1 MADRFSSPPPPPPP
15 AQPGP
20 RGAFAL
26 TDSEAFRPEP
36 APARAPQNGSA
47 HPGSPHNLEPTIRTS
62 HVSRWYGEIL
72 GINKVSV
79 EIRPGITGLVGPNGS
94 GKSTLM
100 NIISGMLCPGQGTV
114 SVLGQPTW
122 NNPELRRRVGY
133 CSQVDHFYESFT
145 GHQFLTAML
154 ALHGR
159 GRAWAKEAAA
169 QALSVVSMSDHQD
182 RRIRAYSK
190 GMRQRIK
197 IALALA
203 HRPEVI
209 ILDEPFNGLDPVGRR
224 EMMQLFAQF
233 GREGCTIILASH
245 ILHEIEQMTDHILM
259 MSNGYVLA
267 EGQVCHVRD
276 LLRKHPF
283 QVFLR
288 CSEPRR
294 LAALMLQEDDVLS
307 VQIEDESS
315 MTLMTRDPDHF
326 YLRLNDVI
334 LGHGIDVDLV
344 TLADENVQS
353 IYHYLAGK
361 EHH

>member
-1 MADRFSSPPPPPPP
+1 MDLRKEPI
-15 AQPGP
+15 
-20 RGAFAL
+20 RVNE
-26 TDSEAFRPEP
+26 SEKMPEN
-36 APARAPQNGSA
+36 PQSA
-47 HPGSPHNLEPTIRTS
+47 IRNPQSENPQSPTIYVE

-72 GINKVSV
+72 GINRVSV
-79 EIRPGITGLVGPNGS
+79 EIKPGITGLVGPNGS

-100 NIISGMLCPGQGTV
+100 NVICGLLQPGQG
-114 SVLGQPTW
+114 SVNILGMPVW
-122 NNPELRRRVGY
+122 NNPELMRVLGY
-133 CSQVDHFYESFT
+133 CSQVDRFYESFT
-145 GHQFLTAML
+145 GGQFMEALL

-159 GRAWAKEAAA
+159 GGEWARRTAR
-169 QALSVVSMSDHQD
+169 QALETVGMSEHRD
-182 RRIRAYSK
+182 RRLRAYSK

-203 HRPEVI
+203 HQPEVLV
-209 ILDEPFNGLDPVGRR
+209 LDEPFNGLDPVGRR
-224 EMMQLFAQF
+224 EMMELFADYARQ
-233 GREGCTIILASH
+233 GRTIILSSH

-267 EGQVCHVRD
+267 EGQVTHVRD
-276 LLRKHPF
+276 LLRSHPF

-294 LAALMLQEDDVLS
+294 LAALMLAEENVSS
-307 VQIEDESS
+307 VQIEDERSL
-315 MTLMTRDPDHF
+315 TLMTNDPDSF
-326 YLRLNDVI
+326 YLRLNDLIVI
-334 LGHGIDVDLV
+334 DGIDVDVV